1 MAQRLI
7 PIVHAATGQTGTV
20 PERRLAAFEAR
31 GWQSTEDA
39 GVHVDDDTGAVER
52 PAGNATRDAW
62 AIYARSQGVDV
73 TDDMGRDDIRDIF
86 PDPDQTIDPADSA
99 DTPQE
104 D

>member
-1 MAQRLI
+1 MAQKLI
-7 PIVHAATGQTGTV
+7 PVVHAELGQTARI
-20 PERRLAAFEAR
+20 PERRLDAARERGWVPADEAR
-31 GWQSTEDA
+31 
-39 GVHVDDDTGAVER
+39 VDVDETGAVER
-52 PAGNATRDAW
+52 PPGNATREAW